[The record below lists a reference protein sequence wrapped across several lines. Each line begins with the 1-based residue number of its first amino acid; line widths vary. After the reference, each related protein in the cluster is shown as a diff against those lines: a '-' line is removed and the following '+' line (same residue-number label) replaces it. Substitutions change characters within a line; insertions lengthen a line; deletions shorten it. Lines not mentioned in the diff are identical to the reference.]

1 MWNRV
6 CWGVCVGIRVCACTY
21 ALTKVRITQVKRVWL
36 LCGTEIN
43 SCRYSKWHDNQSP
56 PHHHLPPVCQFFT
69 AHPSVAMRS
78 FNTEQERKS
87 GMKMGKRVRRRKL
100 GHWQRLKPS
109 RHAVREV
116 NWSLS
121 EGKDKEIYTGGILV
135 TPVQTT
141 LQHPGLKH
149 GPARMS
155 HLLTIWVFRKRQ
167 KQTKKIK
174 IKKNPQFNF
183 EIKRRKQRQLH
194 SQCVTDLETAFLI
207 CSWKDRC

>member
-6 CWGVCVGIRVCACTY
+6 CWGVCVGIRVCACRY

-56 PHHHLPPVCQFFT
+56 PHHHLPPVCQFVT

-121 EGKDKEIYTGGILV
+121 EGKDKEIYTGG
-135 TPVQTT
+135 
-141 LQHPGLKH
+141 HPGDSSTNHIATPWAKTWASTYVTSSNH
-149 GPARMS
+149 MS
-155 HLLTIWVFRKRQ
+155 F
-167 KQTKKIK
+167 
-174 IKKNPQFNF
+174 
-183 EIKRRKQRQLH
+183 
-194 SQCVTDLETAFLI
+194 
-207 CSWKDRC
+207 